1 MKFLG
6 SQLAYFLQNKTTRYN
21 IRFLI
26 RFILFLISLITFY
39 SVLFH
44 YIMEIEGHDYS
55 WVTGF
60 YWTLTVMST
69 LGFGDITFTSDAG
82 RLFSIIVLLSG
93 VVLLLVLL
101 PFTFIQFFYAP
112 WIEADRKSRAP
123 RELPETTSGHVIIT
137 EYNQVTA
144 ALIEKLKDHR
154 YEYVLIVEDI
164 QRALELY
171 DLGYR
176 TALGNIDDPA
186 TYIKM
191 RAPQASLIVA
201 AGNIYFLFLH

>member
-1 MKFLG
+1 
-6 SQLAYFLQNKTTRYN
+6 
-21 IRFLI
+21 
-26 RFILFLISLITFY
+26 
-39 SVLFH
+39 
-44 YIMEIEGHDYS
+44 MEIEGHDYS